1 MKRGAIYLITLA
13 FWGCS
18 SDPVVVPETGTTTT
32 LVLHATQTKASPDAQ
47 PDSLLTGGTATGI
60 FVTQHQSSPADA
72 FCSNKEFTA
81 TANGSL
87 IAADTVYLTEHFSYD
102 IYGYAPYT
110 PILAN
115 PGEVEFAHGTDVL
128 WCPKV
133 TLTDVT
139 QNNRSA
145 LLHFEHRMAQI
156 SFNVGFDEKYNG
168 SRLFTT
174 TSEISITGFCSK
186 GKLNIETGNIVP
198 SGGFD
203 VRVDANAQPNEKGDM
218 VLTVPRTCFVAA
230 GEPMKLAIQVKHGNE
245 TFKAGLEEVF
255 NPGTSYKYT
264 VKITHVPELTVNGKV
279 LDWRLIDDDTVIV
292 E

>member
-1 MKRGAIYLITLA
+1 MRKGAIYLITLA

-32 LVLHATQTKASPDAQ
+32 LVLHAKQTITPGIQA
-47 PDSLLTGGTATGI
+47 DSLLTNGTAVGV
-60 FVTQHQSSPADA
+60 FVTQHQSSPAGA

-81 TANGSL
+81 TTDGGL

-102 IYGYAPYT
+102 IYGYAPYA
-110 PILAN
+110 PILTN
-115 PGEVEFAHGTDVL
+115 PGEIEFAHGTDVL

-174 TSEISITGFCSK
+174 ESEISITGFCSK

-203 VRVDANAQPNEKGDM
+203 VKIHANAQPNEKGDI

-230 GEPMKLAIQVKHGNE
+230 GEPIKLAIQVKHGNE

-264 VKITHVPELTVNGKV
+264 VKITHVPELTVSGKV
-279 LDWRLIDDDTVIV
+279 LDWRLMDDDTVIV